1 MEKESELWETSSLV
15 PDPLEGLAFFDRI
28 AALQSVSAAARYLD
42 IPRAT
47 LSRRLSELEASLGVQ
62 LFHRTTRKLTLTA
75 AGRELFSRTRRL
87 LEDAE
92 AARDA
97 VRRLDGVPRGT
108 GRISVPG
115 STLAVESTVHQ
126 SLETYPET
134 RVEVI
139 VTPRFF
145 DLKTKGFDLALRA
158 GSVED
163 PGLVAHP
170 LGETALFPVASPDY
184 LRRRGVP
191 RSLEDLAHHECL
203 LNLDGLGRPRNEW
216 VTRTGESVTVR
227 GRLVSNYIHLL
238 FESAL
243 LGKGIALLPALL
255 TAEALGDGRLIPVLD
270 DHLMS
275 SSKIALV
282 HPYTEL
288 VEPRVRAFID
298 LAKPL
303 ISEAISREKGLYHR
317 ACQERV
323 NISFTSPDRFL

>member
-1 MEKESELWETSSLV
+1 M
-15 PDPLEGLAFFDRI
+15 
-28 AALQSVSAAARYLD
+28 
-42 IPRAT
+42 
-47 LSRRLSELEASLGVQ
+47 
-62 LFHRTTRKLTLTA
+62 
-75 AGRELFSRTRRL
+75 
-87 LEDAE
+87 
-92 AARDA
+92 
-97 VRRLDGVPRGT
+97 
-108 GRISVPG
+108 
-115 STLAVESTVHQ
+115 
-126 SLETYPET
+126 
-134 RVEVI
+134 
-139 VTPRFF
+139 
-145 DLKTKGFDLALRA
+145 
-158 GSVED
+158 
-163 PGLVAHP
+163 
-170 LGETALFPVASPDY
+170 
-184 LRRRGVP
+184 
-191 RSLEDLAHHECL
+191 
-203 LNLDGLGRPRNEW
+203 
-216 VTRTGESVTVR
+216 TVR

-323 NISFTSPDRFL
+323 NISFTSPDRF